1 MQPTRMRLLLPLLL
15 LAPACP
21 AVASE
26 TLSAVIAV
34 TKDEAYRS
42 SRVDWPRVEAEA
54 AAVERAEGEDA
65 AVQFVVRA
73 LGDRHTWY
81 ESPTASRPPAP
92 APTPSAA
99 PTAPAAPQPIAVALP
114 AAQGVPVLQI
124 NAWSGKDS
132 TAAASSVRNALIASL
147 EQPACGLV
155 LDFSSNEGGNMW
167 PMLVGLAPLL
177 SEGRLGGFRSAKGD
191 DTEIAYRGGKI
202 TLGGGEHFLNASMT
216 LTPQRLPRYVAFVI
230 GKETASSGEITSI
243 MFRGQANVRYFGTP
257 TAGYSTANATIPLPN
272 GGRLML
278 TTAATLDR
286 NGNAYETVLAPD
298 VQTDHPIQDAAT
310 WVNSQ
315 CKKR

>member
-1 MQPTRMRLLLPLLL
+1 MRLLLPLLL

-21 AVASE
+21 AAASE

-81 ESPTASRPPAP
+81 ESPTASRPPAS
-92 APTPSAA
+92 AATPSAA
-99 PTAPAAPQPIAVALP
+99 LAASAAPRPIAVALP

-124 NAWSGKDS
+124 NAWSGKDT

-147 EQPACGLV
+147 EQSACGLV

-167 PMLVGLAPLL
+167 PMLTGLAPLL
-177 SEGRLGGFRSAKGD
+177 TEGKLGAFRDAKGAEVVIEKRD
-191 DTEIAYRGGKI
+191 GKI
-202 TLGGGEHFLNASMT
+202 YMDGVENRLNKTLSQ
-216 LTPQRLPRYVAFVI
+216 TPARLPKFIAFAI
-230 GKETASSGEITSI
+230 GKRSASSGEITPI
-243 MFRGQANVRYFGTP
+243 MFRGQSNVRYFGSAS
-257 TAGYSTANATIPLPN
+257 AGYSTANRAVPLPN
-272 GGRLML
+272 GGRLVL
-278 TTAATLDR
+278 TTSATLDR
-286 NGNAYETVLAPD
+286 NGNEYVREIVPD
-298 VQTDHPIQDAAT
+298 VQTADPIQAAAA
-310 WVNSQ
+310 WINAQ
-315 CKKR
+315 CRTSASR